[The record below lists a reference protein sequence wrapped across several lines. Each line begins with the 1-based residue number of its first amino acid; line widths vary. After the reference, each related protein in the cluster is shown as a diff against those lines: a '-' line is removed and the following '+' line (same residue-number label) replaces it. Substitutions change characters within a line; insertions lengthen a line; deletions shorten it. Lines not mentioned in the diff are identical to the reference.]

1 MKSLSEDS
9 YLYCRKS
16 NGHQVIGGFVR
27 LMQKVSFFC
36 DFGGWIRVD
45 LIVGKG
51 RANYT

>member
-1 MKSLSEDS
+1 MKSLSEYS

-36 DFGGWIRVD
+36 DFDGWIRVD